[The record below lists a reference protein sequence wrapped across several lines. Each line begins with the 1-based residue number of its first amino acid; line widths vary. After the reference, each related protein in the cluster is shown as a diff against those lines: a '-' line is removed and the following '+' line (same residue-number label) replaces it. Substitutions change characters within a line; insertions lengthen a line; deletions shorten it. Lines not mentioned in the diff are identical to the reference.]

1 MSETT
6 KIPKI
11 TPEEHGELCV
21 YLDDWLCMV
30 EKIRISTGLSP
41 ELYETMKLYSDT
53 LSDLLAID
61 AIEAGL

>member
-1 MSETT
+1 MEKTT
-6 KIPKI
+6 KPREL

-41 ELYETMKLYSDT
+41 ELYGTMKLYSDT